1 MAKKPSLQDIFE
13 KNRYDYTIVKKSKT
27 WFDQQANLLKGKGV
41 TFQKVLG
48 DRSNIITMTLQPGKL
63 YLFAYDPKYKETL
76 PYYDKYPMVF
86 PFKKMS
92 DGFMGLNMHYLP
104 YGIRIKLM
112 DRLLQFKNNSNMDD
126 TTKLKF
132 SWSLINGV
140 SKFAPAKPCVKHY
153 LNEHLKSPF
162 INISANDWP
171 TAMML
176 PVERFVGATKEKVW
190 QESVKRAV

>member
-27 WFDQQANLLKGKGV
+27 WFDQQANLLRGRGV

-48 DRSNIITMTLQPGKL
+48 DRSNTLTMTLQPGKL
-63 YLFAYDPKYKETL
+63 YMFAYDPKHKDTL

-86 PFKKMS
+86 PFKKLP
-92 DGFMGLNMHYLP
+92 DGFMGLNLHYLP
-104 YGIRIKLM
+104 YGLRVKLM
-112 DRLLQFKNNSNMDD
+112 DRLLQFKNNSNMDE

-132 SWSLINGV
+132 SWNLINGLAR
-140 SKFAPAKPCVKHY
+140 FAPAKPCVKHY

-162 INISANDWP
+162 ININAQDWP

-190 QESVKRAV
+190 QESVKQAV